1 MRHHLRWT
9 AVGAA
14 LLVAATG
21 CGSSGKKDT
30 SKESSGGGALKGVT
44 LDVYAVWSGQEQA
57 NFQKVLDAFHAK
69 TGATVRFT
77 STGDNLAT
85 VLGSKIAGGQAP
97 DVAMIPQQG
106 VLVEYVKKGWVKPLG
121 PEASQA
127 VASNY
132 SKIWQDLGSVDG
144 KLYGAYF
151 KAANKSTVW
160 YRDKAFS
167 DAGITPPA
175 TWPDFVK
182 AAGTLADSGTA
193 PIAVGGG
200 DGWTLTDW
208 FENVYLSQ
216 AGADNYDKLSK
227 HQIKWTDPTV
237 KTALKTLA
245 EVWGK
250 PNYLAGGTAG
260 ALADDFPKSVTT
272 TFGDAPKAAMVYEGD
287 FVAGNIAK
295 DTKSKVGTDAKVFPF
310 PKVGAQP
317 PVVGGGDAAA
327 VLKDSPGAQQL
338 VAFLAS
344 PEAATIEV
352 KAGGFTS
359 PNKNVDAGSY
369 PDDTQRTIAKA
380 LIDVGDG
387 FRFDMSDLAPAAFGG
402 TKGAGEWKDLQDFLK
417 NPSDVDGAAA
427 KLEADAAKAFKS

>member
-1 MRHHLRWT
+1 
-9 AVGAA
+9 
-14 LLVAATG
+14 
-21 CGSSGKKDT
+21 
-30 SKESSGGGALKGVT
+30 VT
-44 LDVYAVWSGQEQA
+44 LDLYAVWSGQEQA

-69 TGATVRFT
+69 TGASVRFT

-106 VLVEYVKKGWVKPLG
+106 VLVEYAKKGWIKPLG
-121 PEASQA
+121 AEAQAA
-127 VASNY
+127 VAQNY
-132 SKIWQDLGSVDG
+132 SKIWRDLGSVDG
-144 KLYGAYF
+144 KLYGVYF

-160 YRDKAFS
+160 YRDKAFT
-167 DAGITPPA
+167 DAGVTPPV

-193 PIAVGGG
+193 PIAVGGA

-227 HQIKWTDPTV
+227 HELAWTDPSV

-245 EVWGK
+245 EIWGK
-250 PNYLAGGTAG
+250 PAYLAGGTAG

-287 FVAGNIAK
+287 FVSGNIAT
-295 DTKSKVGTDAKVFPF
+295 DTKAKVGTDAKVFAF
-310 PKVGAQP
+310 PKVGALP

-327 VLKDSPGAQQL
+327 LLKDTPGGQQL

-344 PEAATIEV
+344 PQAATIEA
-352 KAGGFTS
+352 KLGGFTS
-359 PNKNVDAGSY
+359 PNKGVDAASY
-369 PDDTQRTIAKA
+369 PDETQRTIAKA
-380 LIDVGDG
+380 LVDVGDG

-417 NPSDVDGAAA
+417 NPSDVDGTAA
-427 KLEADAAKAFKS
+427 KLEADAAKAFKN

>member
-1 MRHHLRWT
+1 MRHHLKWT

-21 CGSSGKKDT
+21 CGSGKKST
-30 SKESSGGGALKGVT
+30 SGPSGGGALKGVT

-106 VLVEYVKKGWVKPLG
+106 VLVEYAKKGWVKPLG
-121 PEASQA
+121 AEAQQA
-127 VASNY
+127 IGQNY
-132 SKIWQDLGSVDG
+132 SKIWQDLGTVDG
-144 KLYGAYF
+144 KLYGVYF

-160 YRDKAFS
+160 YRTKAFA
-167 DAGITPPA
+167 DAGITTPPA

-216 AGADNYDKLSK
+216 AGAANYDKLSK

-245 EVWGK
+245 EIWGK
-250 PNYLAGGTAG
+250 PNYLAGGAAG
-260 ALADDFPKSVTT
+260 ALADDFPTSVTR

-287 FVAGNIAK
+287 FVAVNIAK
-295 DTKSKVGTDAKVFPF
+295 DTKAKVGTDAKVFPF
-310 PKVGAQP
+310 PTVGAQP

-338 VAFLAS
+338 VAYLAS
-344 PEAATIEV
+344 PEAATIEA

-359 PNKNVDAGSY
+359 PNKSVDVASY

-380 LIDVGDG
+380 LVDVGDG

-417 NPSDVDGAAA
+417 TPSDVDGAAA

>member
-1 MRHHLRWT
+1 MRNHVRWT
-9 AVGAA
+9 AVAAA

-21 CGSSGKKDT
+21 CGGGKKSD
-30 SKESSGGGALKGVT
+30 SGPSGGGALKGVT

-69 TGATVRFT
+69 TGATVRYT

-106 VLVEYVKKGWVKPLG
+106 VLVEYAKKGWVKPLG
-121 PEASQA
+121 AQVQQT
-127 VASNY
+127 VAANY
-132 SKIWQDLGSVDG
+132 AKIWQDLGSVDG
-144 KLYGAYF
+144 TLYGVYF

-160 YRDKAFS
+160 YRTKAFG
-167 DAGITPPA
+167 DAGIATPPA
-175 TWPDFVK
+175 TWADFVK
-182 AAGTLADSGTA
+182 DAGTLADSGTA
-193 PIAVGGG
+193 PVAVGGG

-216 AGADNYDKLSK
+216 AGAANYDKLSK
-227 HQIKWTDPTV
+227 HEIKWTDPTV

-245 EVWGK
+245 EIWGK
-250 PNYLAGGTAG
+250 PSYLAGGTAG
-260 ALADDFPKSVTT
+260 ALADDFPTSVTRA
-272 TFGDAPKAAMVYEGD
+272 FGDPPKAAMVYEGD
-287 FVAGNIAK
+287 FVAGNITK
-295 DTKSKVGTDAKVFPF
+295 DTKSVIGTDAKVFPF

-327 VLKDSPGAQQL
+327 VLKDSPAAQQL
-338 VAFLAS
+338 VAYLAS
-344 PEAATIEV
+344 PEAATIEA

-359 PNKNVDAGSY
+359 PNKSVDAAAY

-380 LIDVGDG
+380 LVDVGDG

-402 TKGAGEWKDLQDFLK
+402 TKGAGEWKDLQDFLTK
-417 NPSDVDGAAA
+417 PADVDGTAA

>member
-1 MRHHLRWT
+1 MRNHLRWT

-21 CGSSGKKDT
+21 CGSDKKSG
-30 SKESSGGGALKGVT
+30 SGPSGGGSLKGVT
-44 LDVYAVWSGQEQA
+44 LDVDAVWTGQEQA

-77 STGDNLAT
+77 STGDDLAT

-97 DVAMIPQQG
+97 AVAMLPQQG
-106 VLVEYVKKGWVKPLG
+106 VLVEYAKKGWVKPLG
-121 PEASQA
+121 TAAQQA
-127 VASNY
+127 VAANY

-144 KLYGAYF
+144 TLYGVYF

-160 YRDKAFS
+160 YRPQAFS
-167 DAGITPPA
+167 DAGITTPPA
-175 TWPDFVK
+175 TWTDFVK
-182 AAGTLADSGTA
+182 DAGTLADSGATPLA
-193 PIAVGGG
+193 IGGA

-216 AGADNYDKLSK
+216 AGAANYDKLSK

-237 KTALKTLA
+237 KTALTTLA
-245 EVWGK
+245 QIWGK
-250 PNYLAGGTAG
+250 PNYMAGGAGG
-260 ALADDFPKSVTT
+260 ALATDFPKSVTT
-272 TFGDAPKAAMVYEGD
+272 TFGATPGAAMVYEGD
-287 FVAGNIAK
+287 FVAGNIAT
-295 DTKSKVGTDAKVFPF
+295 DTKAKIGTDAKVFPF
-310 PKVGAQP
+310 PTVGAQP
-317 PVVGGGDAAA
+317 PVVGGGDVAA
-327 VLKDSPGAQQL
+327 VLKDSPAAQQL

-344 PEAATIEV
+344 PEAATIEA

-359 PNKNVDAGSY
+359 PNKSVDIASY

-380 LIDVGDG
+380 LVDVGDG

-402 TKGAGEWKDLQDFLK
+402 TKGAGEWKDLQDFLAR
-417 NPSDVDGAAA
+417 PSDVDGAAA

>member
-21 CGSSGKKDT
+21 CGGSGKKDT
-30 SKESSGGGALKGVT
+30 GSKSSGGGALKGVT

-121 PEASQA
+121 PEAQA
-127 VASNY
+127 AVQQNY
-132 SKIWQDLGSVDG
+132 SKIWQDLGSVGG

-167 DAGITPPA
+167 DA
-175 TWPDFVK
+175 
-182 AAGTLADSGTA
+182 GTA

-227 HQIKWTDPTV
+227 HQLKWTDATV
-237 KTALKTLA
+237 KAALKTLA
-245 EVWGK
+245 EIWGK
-250 PNYLAGGTAG
+250 PSYLAGGTAG

-272 TFGDAPKAAMVYEGD
+272 TFGDAPKSAMVYEGD

-327 VLKDSPGAQQL
+327 VLKESPGAQQL

-344 PEAATIEV
+344 PEAATIEA

-359 PNKNVDAGSY
+359 PNKNVDVASY

-380 LIDVGDG
+380 LVDVGDG

-427 KLEADAAKAFKS
+427 KLEADAAKAFKN

>member
-1 MRHHLRWT
+1 MRNHLKWT

-14 LLVAATG
+14 LLLAATA
-21 CGSSGKKDT
+21 CGGGKKDDAQP
-30 SKESSGGGALKGVT
+30 SGGTALKGVT
-44 LDVYAVWSGQEQA
+44 LDIYAVWTGQEQA
-57 NFQKVLDAFHAK
+57 NFKKVLDAFKAK
-69 TGATVRFT
+69 TGATVRYT

-121 PEASQA
+121 PDVVTAMGQ
-127 VASNY
+127 NY

-144 KLYGAYF
+144 KLYGVYF

-160 YRDKAFS
+160 YRSQAFT
-167 DAGITPPA
+167 DAGITTPPA
-175 TWPDFVK
+175 TWPDLVK
-182 AAGTLADSGTA
+182 AAGTLADSGT
-193 PIAVGGG
+193 PPFAVGGA

-227 HQIKWTDPTV
+227 HEMKWTDPTV

-245 EVWGK
+245 EIWGK
-250 PNYLAGGTAG
+250 PNYIAGGPSG
-260 ALADDFPKSVTT
+260 ALQTDFPKSVTN
-272 TFGDAPKAAMVYEGD
+272 TFGAPPKAAMVYEGD
-287 FVAGNIAK
+287 FVAVNIGK
-295 DTKSKVGTDAKVFPF
+295 DTKAKVGTDAKVFPF

-344 PEAATIEV
+344 KEAATIEA

-359 PNKNVDAGSY
+359 PNKSVDVSSY

-380 LIDVGDG
+380 LVDVGDG

-402 TKGAGEWKDLQDFLK
+402 TKGAGEWKALQDFLTK
-417 NPSDVDGAAA
+417 PTDVDGAAA
-427 KLEADAAKAFKS
+427 KLEAEAAKAFKN